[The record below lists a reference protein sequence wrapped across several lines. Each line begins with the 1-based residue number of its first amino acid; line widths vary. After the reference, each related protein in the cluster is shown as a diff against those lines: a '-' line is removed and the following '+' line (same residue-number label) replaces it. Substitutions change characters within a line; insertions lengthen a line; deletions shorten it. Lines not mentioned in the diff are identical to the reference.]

1 MSTNTTEPPRQSA
14 DWADDEIDLRQ
25 YIDVLVR
32 WWKEIALIAL
42 LTVVV
47 TVVGIFGLRF
57 LSKPLYQAGADVA
70 ILRTVSEL
78 TFDERFTTTSDTAT
92 VSNSAARR
100 NALVALAVSPSLAA
114 AVVDQL
120 GDVLTTEEQ
129 EPGTLVKKITAELM
143 SAGGRAGDSD
153 LIRITAAAESP
164 EKAAQIA
171 TAWAQA
177 YVREVNQVY
186 GQVPDELL
194 QSIQTEQAQAKT
206 EYEAAQSVLERFV
219 STSRVDELSRQIAN
233 SEAIISSLQQGKLQ
247 ALGTLIAETVEARRK
262 VAATYLDAQAQN
274 VAAPYAR
281 EQEGRRELLLA
292 QIDAL
297 YGAQSEVFQQQ
308 VDRDTQL
315 LQGYYTRWLQ
325 VTRALDEARTL
336 RMQVAD
342 SGENASGGSALVAQV
357 LKLQA
362 LTQMT
367 DPQPALQGEV
377 RQDVQLPP
385 SSQQQPAQQVIETN
399 PPLQVQVGGTPLQI
413 QLDAS
418 SALTKDELLT
428 DIDALVSALVARRS
442 ELEKQIATLSEQM
455 IGGDQYANLN
465 QAVQPDSALA
475 QAITAQQ
482 ASISGRTALT
492 QTQLVGALG
501 SASALPGAPV
511 AELFQTDELRALAE
525 AQSQDDALSGTMTEL
540 EADVRSLKADLE
552 TERARQLQLTQ
563 QRDLSWEAYR
573 TLSSKVAELAL
584 TRAAAGSEVRFAA
597 PGVAPADP
605 MAGVSLSLA
614 VALAGV
620 VGLMIGVFVAFMSN
634 YLGKEPFL
642 SRRAV
647 TSVA

>member
-32 WWKEIALIAL
+32 WWKEIALITL

-57 LSKPLYQAGADVA
+57 LSKPTYEAGADVA

-120 GDVLTTEEQ
+120 GDVLTTGEQ

-153 LIRITAAAESP
+153 LIRITAVAESP

-206 EYEAAQSVLERFV
+206 EYEAAQSVLEQFV

-262 VAATYLDAQAQN
+262 VASTYLDAQAQN

-281 EQEGRRELLLA
+281 EQEDRRELLLA

-325 VTRALDEARTL
+325 VSRALDEARTL
-336 RMQVAD
+336 RTQVAD

-377 RQDVQLPP
+377 RKDVQLPP
-385 SSQQQPAQQVIETN
+385 SSQQQPAQRVIETSQ
-399 PPLQVQVGGTPLQI
+399 PVQVGSTPLQI
-413 QLDAS
+413 QLNADAVF
-418 SALTKDELLT
+418 TRDELLT
-428 DIDALVSALVARRS
+428 DIDALVSALIARRS

-455 IGGDQYANLN
+455 LGGDQYTNLN
-465 QAVQPDSALA
+465 QAVQPNSALA

-482 ASISGRTALT
+482 ASISGQTALT

-605 MAGVSLSLA
+605 MAGTSLSLA

-642 SRRAV
+642 SRRTV

>member
-1 MSTNTTEPPRQSA
+1 MSTNATEPPRQSA

-32 WWKEIALIAL
+32 WWKEIALITL

-47 TVVGIFGLRF
+47 TVVGILGLRF
-57 LSKPLYQAGADVA
+57 LSKPTYEAGADVA

-78 TFDERFTTTSDTAT
+78 TFDERFTTTSDNAT

-129 EPGTLVKKITAELM
+129 EPGTLVKMIDAELM

-206 EYEAAQSVLERFV
+206 EYEAAQNVLEQFV
-219 STSRVDELSRQIAN
+219 ATSRVDELSRQIAN

-262 VAATYLDAQAQN
+262 LASTYLDAQAQN

-281 EQEGRRELLLA
+281 EQEGRREFLLA

-297 YGAQSEVFQQQ
+297 YGAQTEVFHQQ
-308 VDRDTQL
+308 VERDTQL

-336 RMQVAD
+336 RTQVAD

-367 DPQPALQGEV
+367 DPPPTPQV
-377 RQDVQLPP
+377 NIRNNVQLPP
-385 SSQQQPAQQVIETN
+385 SSQQQPAQQVIETSQ
-399 PPLQVQVGGTPLQI
+399 PLQVGNTPLQI
-413 QLDAS
+413 QLNADAVF
-418 SALTKDELLT
+418 TRDELLT
-428 DIDALVSALVARRS
+428 DIDALVSVLATRRS
-442 ELEKQIATLSEQM
+442 ELEQQIATLSEQM
-455 IGGDQYANLN
+455 LGGDQYANLN
-465 QAVQPDSALA
+465 QTVQPGSALA

-482 ASISGRTALT
+482 ASISGQTALT

-620 VGLMIGVFVAFMSN
+620 VGLMIGVFVAFISN

-642 SRRAV
+642 SRR
-647 TSVA
+647 TVASLR